1 MQYALAGAYRLLW
14 CLFLS
19 PAASRPARYC
29 DPCSA
34 CSLQVR
40 AMQGGAGLAVLR
52 LREAMAAITEG
63 KPLLVGDLE
72 VSALVLVQSKVYPG
86 REG

>member
-1 MQYALAGAYRLLW
+1 
-14 CLFLS
+14 
-19 PAASRPARYC
+19 
-29 DPCSA
+29 
-34 CSLQVR
+34 
-40 AMQGGAGLAVLR
+40 MQGGAGLAVLR